1 MTVLGEQFRREG
13 RGGESDRLRQ
23 KQWFIKARQENAR
36 REDMADKLEQNVSAF
51 ASAAIVA
58 APPVQ
63 IEVFETKLDSYDIAI
78 VAALMGNQEQM
89 DVVTASIADI
99 LSRAYVM
106 DDGRRVFKT
115 EDGTQVF
122 DEHGDE
128 VTREELDPGVI
139 GDHVPTWETFSKD
152 RGEKAHLEA
161 ERAQI
166 IEFQEQAD
174 TARER
179 ISQGGISEDELAELD
194 AALSRAMPDAVRIH
208 IPGMTPQG
216 PVVSLKEKFSAPATM
231 RAPVMQSSQNIDVS
245 APQPTGVQ

>member
-23 KQWFIKARQENAR
+23 KQWFIKARQENAH

-63 IEVFETKLDSYDIAI
+63 IEAFEVKLDSYDVAI

-89 DVVTASIADI
+89 DVVTASIVDI

-122 DEHGDE
+122 DEFGTELPADE
-128 VTREELDPGVI
+128 IDPLQI
-139 GDHVPTWETFSKD
+139 DDSHPTWEAFSAKN
-152 RGEKAHLEA
+152 ELEQSLEA

-174 TARER
+174 AARER
-179 ISQGGISEDELAELD
+179 IAQGGISEDELAELD

-208 IPGMTPQG
+208 IPSMTPQEPG
-216 PVVSLKEKFSAPATM
+216 VSLKEEFSAPAAM
-231 RAPVMQSSQNIDVS
+231 RAPLMQSSQNIGVS
-245 APQPTGVQ
+245 APQPVGVQ

>member
-36 REDMADKLEQNVSAF
+36 REDIADKLEQNVSAF

-63 IEVFETKLDSYDIAI
+63 VEVFETKLDSYDIAI
-78 VAALMGNQEQM
+78 VAALMGNQERM

-128 VTREELDPGVI
+128 VTREELDFDQI
-139 GDHVPTWETFSKD
+139 GPDRPTNEAYSSD
-152 RGEKAHLEA
+152 LASRQALLEQ
-161 ERAQI
+161 RAQI
-166 IEFQEQAD
+166 IEFQEHAD
-174 TARER
+174 AARER
-179 ISQGGISEDELAELD
+179 IAQGGISEDELAELD

-216 PVVSLKEKFSAPATM
+216 PGVSLKEEFSAPATA
-231 RAPVMQSSQNIDVS
+231 RAPVIQSSQNIGVS
-245 APQPTGVQ
+245 APQPAGVQ